1 MSGALDFISKG
12 MGKLG
17 DSQLTNPN
25 KIFGVDL
32 WGREQPGGVL
42 DKLENSIQDRT
53 GLPTATIGRYNH
65 DYGPQT
71 AGLIAGSILGG
82 GALAGGGAGGGAGG
96 AAAGSPVLDIFG
108 STAGAPGW
116 SGPLMPAAVPATAAE
131 LGGTTGAA
139 GGTSAL
145 SMARYG
151 LLANSLMGG
160 GGGQSG
166 MMPHHQAPALMQ
178 QPNQPFVPVYPGA
191 LSPFLQG

>member
-17 DSQLTNPN
+17 DSPLTNPN
-25 KIFGVDL
+25 KIFGLDL
-32 WGREQPGGVL
+32 WGREQPGGML

-71 AGLIAGSILGG
+71 AGLIVGGILGG
-82 GALAGGGAGGGAGG
+82 GALAGGGAGGGA
-96 AAAGSPVLDIFG
+96 AGSPVLDMFG

-116 SGPLMPAAVPATAAE
+116 VNPTYAMPAAVPATAAE
-131 LGGTTGAA
+131 LGGTTAA
-139 GGTSAL
+139 TGGTSAL

-160 GGGQSG
+160 GQQSG
-166 MMPHHQAPALMQ
+166 MMPHHQGPALMQ

-191 LSPFLQG
+191 LSPFLQGS